1 MLSLFHT
8 YVDPTAEA
16 KVSSVLRSTYLS
28 EGEVTKEFEIELER
42 LLGLR
47 NCVALN
53 SGTSALHLALTLAD
67 VHQGDEVILPAQTF
81 VASGLTIL
89 QQGAIPVFADIDY
102 ESGNISTESIK
113 KKISKRTK
121 AIMPVHWGGYPC
133 DLEKIGQLAQENN
146 LILIED
152 AAHALGATYKN
163 IPIGAISDFTCFSF
177 QAIKH
182 VTTGD
187 GGALCVNNKSAYEK
201 AISRRWFGINR
212 AKAPVNELGE
222 RSYNIQELGY
232 KYHMSNYAAALGKA
246 NLTSFPERLQKRLSV
261 ATYYTKQLSGVGGIN
276 LFKYEPDRQSA
287 YWLFGFHVEN
297 RLNFVKA
304 LKDRNVMASVVHQ
317 RIDRNDVF
325 GGLRADLAGQTQFD
339 KTQINIPI
347 HDGIDLEKAEYIV
360 SAIKLGW

>member
-1 MLSLFHT
+1 
-8 YVDPTAEA
+8 
-16 KVSSVLRSTYLS
+16 
-28 EGEVTKEFEIELER
+28 
-42 LLGLR
+42 
-47 NCVALN
+47 VALN

-67 VHQGDEVILPAQTF
+67 VRSGDEVILPAQTF

-102 ESGNISTESIK
+102 ASGEISIESIK
-113 KKISKRTK
+113 KKISKKTK

-133 DLEKIGQLAQENN
+133 DLEKIGELAKQYN
-146 LILIED
+146 LSVIED

-163 IPIGAISDFTCFSF
+163 IPIGAISHFTCFSF

-187 GGALCVNNKSAYEK
+187 GGALCVNTMSAYER
-201 AISRRWFGINR
+201 AISKRWFGINR

-222 RSYNIQELGY
+222 RSYNIVELGY
-232 KYHMSNYAAALGKA
+232 KYHMNNYAAALGKA
-246 NLTSFPERLQKRLSV
+246 NLQSYPNRLQKRLSV
-261 ATYYTKQLSGVGGIN
+261 AAYYIKQLGGVGGIS
-276 LFKYEPDRQSA
+276 LFKYAPDRQSA

-297 RLNFVKA
+297 RSGFVKA

-317 RIDRNDVF
+317 RIDRNNIF
-325 GGLRADLAGQTQFD
+325 GALSTDLEEQTRFD

-360 SAIKLGW
+360 SAIKQGW